1 MLNGLIQTTL
11 YQHRKLFL
19 NSTRK
24 EKMPSSQQAA
34 KNALRLFRKESITN
48 TVVPWIKISLDIKW
62 WNTVRNSNMEPEKMI
77 ISKSISRVLGFGF
90 WVYSFYHRWQ
100 DALLPHFCDNCCRSS
115 AFHFLPWSNYA
126 ATRRWSRETWMAI
139 QGSQALRTKI
149 SQKTPCQLITIAVSK
164 HPGPFHG
171 TSQKWIFW
179 VALRKKKTVALNKKN
194 RPVLRKNGDAE
205 WKTGGFHNFKKC
217 VLPNSMLQLV
227 DLNFITDIYVLFL
240 GALLT
245 RQKGNCLG
253 FMDRHPGIPNGS

>member
-1 MLNGLIQTTL
+1 MLNRLIQTTL
-11 YQHRKLFL
+11 YQHRKVFL

-34 KNALRLFRKESITN
+34 KNALRLLRKESITN

-62 WNTVRNSNMEPEKMI
+62 WNTVRNSNMEPEKMM

-139 QGSQALRTKI
+139 LKSGPSNKNLSKDTLP
-149 SQKTPCQLITIAVSK
+149 TNVSK

-179 VALRKKKTVALNKKN
+179 VAIRKKKKKTSPWTKKTDPFWEKTEMLNGKRVA
-194 RPVLRKNGDAE
+194 
-205 WKTGGFHNFKKC
+205 
-217 VLPNSMLQLV
+217 S
-227 DLNFITDIYVLFL
+227 ITSKSVPFQTACCSWWTSISSLIYTSYS

-245 RQKGNCLG
+245 WQKGNSLG
-253 FMDRHPGIPNGS
+253 FTDRHPGIPNGS

>member
-1 MLNGLIQTTL
+1 MLNRLIQTTL
-11 YQHRKLFL
+11 YQHRKVFL

-34 KNALRLFRKESITN
+34 KNALRLLRKESITN

-62 WNTVRNSNMEPEKMI
+62 WNTVRNSNMEPEKMM

-139 QGSQALRTKI
+139 LKSGPSNKNLSKDTLP
-149 SQKTPCQLITIAVSK
+149 TNVSK

-179 VALRKKKTVALNKKN
+179 VAIRKKKKKNVALNKKN

-217 VLPNSMLQLV
+217 ALPNSMLQLV
-227 DLNFITDIYVLFL
+227 DLNFITDIYVLFWSPVNMAEGKFL
-240 GALLT
+240 GIY
-245 RQKGNCLG
+245 G
-253 FMDRHPGIPNGS
+253 

>member
-1 MLNGLIQTTL
+1 MLNRLIQTTL

-34 KNALRLFRKESITN
+34 KNALRLLRKESITN

-62 WNTVRNSNMEPEKMI
+62 WNTVRNSNMEPEKMM

-139 QGSQALRTKI
+139 LKSGPSNKNLSKDTLPTNYHCCFETSRAL
-149 SQKTPCQLITIAVSK
+149 PW
-164 HPGPFHG
+164 HFE
-171 TSQKWIFW
+171 KWIFW
-179 VALRKKKTVALNKKN
+179 VAIRKKTVALNKKN
-194 RPVLRKNGDAE
+194 WPVLRKKRRCWMENG
-205 WKTGGFHNFKKC
+205 W
-217 VLPNSMLQLV
+217 LP
-227 DLNFITDIYVLFL
+227 
-240 GALLT
+240 
-245 RQKGNCLG
+245 
-253 FMDRHPGIPNGS
+253 